1 MDPTGFFSYEDIWL
15 PGQFR
20 ATNPPRDP
28 VPAATA
34 AGREIFPDI
43 ARLDELVKKLPAEV
57 AVVLVVPP
65 TLSTKVAQ
73 PGTAEA
79 ADVRWRLGAAAED
92 WDQPEMDVYNDL

>member
-1 MDPTGFFSYEDIWL
+1 MEPNGYFSYEDIWL

-20 ATNPPRDP
+20 AIQSAEGSVP
-28 VPAATA
+28 VATA
-34 AGREIFPDI
+34 AGRENFPES
-43 ARLDELVKKLPAEV
+43 RGSRPVKKLPAEV

-79 ADVRWRLGAAAED
+79 AEREACNSA
-92 WDQPEMDVYNDL
+92 

>member
-1 MDPTGFFSYEDIWL
+1 MPSSGSRSVWGGTSAWILTGFFSYEDIWL

-57 AVVLVVPP
+57 AVVVVVPP
-65 TLSTKVAQ
+65 TLSHE
-73 PGTAEA
+73 G
-79 ADVRWRLGAAAED
+79 GATRHGRGGGKGGMQLSA
-92 WDQPEMDVYNDL
+92 